1 MNQHTLTRRGL
12 LRQAVSGAALVSAL
26 HAQNQPVNSAARI
39 REPFDFGW
47 KFLKGDSPG
56 AQQPEFSDS
65 AWRSV
70 DLPHD
75 WSIEGPF
82 SEQEKAQGSLPTGIG
97 WYRKR
102 FRLPE
107 SYKDRT
113 VVIEFDGI
121 YQNSEVWIN
130 GQYLGKRPNGYVA
143 FSYDLSPHLSA
154 GRDNVI
160 AVKVDNAKQPNCR
173 WYSGR
178 GLFPAAAPVSAAPAT
193 GMLRSTGS
201 VWLSYNRL
209 ENPAGFR

>member
-1 MNQHTLTRRGL
+1 MNHDTLTRRGL
-12 LRQAVSGAALVSAL
+12 LRQAAGAAALVSAL
-26 HAQNQPVNSAARI
+26 HAQNQPVTSAARI
-39 REPFDFGW
+39 RESFDFGW

-65 AWRSV
+65 AWRAV

-130 GQYLGKRPNGYVA
+130 GQYLGKRPYGYIA
-143 FSYDLSPHLSA
+143 FSYDLSPHLHDRRQ
-154 GRDNVI
+154 RDRR
-160 AVKVDNAKQPNCR
+160 Q
-173 WYSGR
+173 G
-178 GLFPAAAPVSAAPAT
+178 G
-193 GMLRSTGS
+193 
-201 VWLSYNRL
+201 
-209 ENPAGFR
+209 

>member
-1 MNQHTLTRRGL
+1 MNQQTLTRRGL

-26 HAQNQPVNSAARI
+26 QAQSQPASPAARI
-39 REPFDFGW
+39 RESFDFGW

-102 FRLPE
+102 FRAPE

-121 YQNSEVWIN
+121 YQNSDCLL
-130 GQYLGKRPNGYVA
+130 YT
-143 FSYDLSPHLSA
+143 SPSP
-154 GRDNVI
+154 RD
-160 AVKVDNAKQPNCR
+160 R
-173 WYSGR
+173 
-178 GLFPAAAPVSAAPAT
+178 T
-193 GMLRSTGS
+193 
-201 VWLSYNRL
+201 
-209 ENPAGFR
+209 